1 MCVTCRLSSCHV
13 ASTVA
18 YAMQLA
24 SQAGMLLH
32 PAVAAALVFAVVGP
46 TVFNF
51 SAMAYSSKKLKP
63 SISSAYITL
72 QPILV
77 AVLSLALFG
86 KVLSADECTA
96 GLVVVLGLYLSV
108 IGNPQLDRDWK
119 EYVSDLPT
127 NVPQTLANAAD
138 ATIDV
143 AHNVADATVDAA
155 KSISETVA
163 DTVLEA
169 AAAVTDA
176 VSKAAGSLTD
186 SANGAEQDQPP
197 R

>member
-1 MCVTCRLSSCHV
+1 M
-13 ASTVA
+13 TVA
-18 YAMQLA
+18 YGMQLA
-24 SQAGMLLH
+24 SQADMLLH
-32 PAVAAALVFAVVGP
+32 PAVAAALVFAVAGP

-51 SAMAYSSKKLKP
+51 SAMAYSSNKLKP

-77 AVLSLALFG
+77 AILSLALFG

-108 IGNPQLDRDWK
+108 IGNPQLDRDWR

-127 NVPQTLANAAD
+127 NVPQTLANVAD

-143 AHNVADATVDAA
+143 ASNVADATVDAA
-155 KSISETVA
+155 KSISESVAETV
-163 DTVLEA
+163 VEA

-176 VSKAAGSLTD
+176 VAEAAESVVD
-186 SANGAEQDQPP
+186 RAKDAEHNQPP